1 MWRGS
6 TDIRWRT
13 LHRVVGA
20 VAGPVLLVTAL
31 TGILMVWK
39 EPLRGLVGA
48 EGKPTPAVAEQAGR
62 PLAPLDDLVA
72 RARADF
78 GGTPLRQIRFSSGGR
93 VVAVYL
99 DRSEEH
105 TSELQSLMR
114 IPYAVF
120 CLQKK
125 NQDK

>member
-1 MWRGS
+1 MFIMAGSGLWFWWPDRKLFKSGFRVMWRCS

-48 EGKPTPAVAEQAGR
+48 AGKPTPAVAEPAVR
-62 PLAPLDDLVA
+62 PLEIG
-72 RARADF
+72 RASCRE
-78 GGTPLRQIRFSSGGR
+78 R
-93 VVAVYL
+93 VCQYV
-99 DRSEEH
+99 
-105 TSELQSLMR
+105 
-114 IPYAVF
+114 
-120 CLQKK
+120 
-125 NQDK
+125 

>member
-48 EGKPTPAVAEQAGR
+48 EGKPTPAVAEPAGR
-62 PLAPLDDLVA
+62 PHAPLADPVA
-72 RARADF
+72 RPRADV
-78 GGTPLRQIRFSSGGR
+78 GGPPPSHSRVTRGG
-93 VVAVYL
+93 
-99 DRSEEH
+99 SETGRRWGTGNE
-105 TSELQSLMR
+105 
-114 IPYAVF
+114 
-120 CLQKK
+120 
-125 NQDK
+125 